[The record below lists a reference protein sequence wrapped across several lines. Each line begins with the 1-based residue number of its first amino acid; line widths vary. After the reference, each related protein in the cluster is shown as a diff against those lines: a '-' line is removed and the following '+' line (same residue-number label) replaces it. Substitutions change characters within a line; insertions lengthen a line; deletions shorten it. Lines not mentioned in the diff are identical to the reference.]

1 MILKAVDVK
10 SSRPYGAQGHFR
22 CDETVLYHG
31 GGGSDGDV
39 TMSVKTHRTIYKKEH
54 KLYL

>member
-1 MILKAVDVK
+1 MILKAGDVK
-10 SSRPYGAQGHFR
+10 TSQPHGAQGHFR

-39 TMSVKTHRTIYKKEH
+39 TMSVKTHRTINQKRT
-54 KLYL
+54 